1 MKILIN
7 LENSEDFR
15 EIQIEPN
22 DTLETLKYIIEA
34 EFSIP
39 YVEQDIKYEE
49 KSLVNYQQYISSFK
63 ISENDILILCKHK
76 KNTGSSLVSAFD
88 DVMKKLKENKPL
100 ANTGF
105 NTVQNEKLA
114 MDLKVNH
121 ESKQIQEHYTKN
133 PGDLAVLFN
142 TDPQLAE
149 AICAGDQVYLQDF
162 IRKRMEMMMEK
173 KKKKEEEEK
182 ILWNSDPN
190 DMDAQKKIE
199 EIIRQKNINEN
210 FKMAQEYLPETLLPI
225 HMLYIPLEIN
235 KHKII
240 ALVDTGA
247 QMTIMGQECCKKSG
261 LFNMVDT
268 RAQGTAIGVGSSK
281 ILGVIHAA
289 QIKINDRYL

>member
-7 LENSEDFR
+7 LENTDDFR

-22 DTLETLKYIIEA
+22 DTLETLRYILEA

-39 YVEQDIKYEE
+39 YVEQDIKYDG
-49 KSLVNYQQYISSFK
+49 KSIVNDQQTITSFK
-63 ISENDILILCKHK
+63 ITENDIVILAKLQ
-76 KNTGSSLVSAFD
+76 KNQSSLASVFD
-88 DVMKKLKENKPL
+88 ETMKKLKQNKPI
-100 ANTGF
+100 ASNTGF
-105 NTVQNEKLA
+105 NTPFNEKMALD
-114 MDLKVNH
+114 MKVKQ
-121 ESKQIQEHYTKN
+121 ESKEIQEQYTKN

-142 TDPQLAE
+142 TDPKLAE
-149 AICAGDQVYLQDF
+149 AICAGDQLYLENF
-162 IRKRMEMMMEK
+162 IRGRLEKMMENR
-173 KKKKEEEEK
+173 KKKEEEER

-190 DMDAQKKIE
+190 DLNAQKRIE
-199 EIIRQKNINEN
+199 EIIRLRNIDEN
-210 FKMAQEYLPETLLPI
+210 LKMAQEYLPETFSRI

-235 KHKII
+235 KNKII

-268 RAQGTAIGVGSSK
+268 RYKGVAIGVGSSK

-289 QIKINDRYL
+289 QIKINDR